1 MCSTGLERLDPVAVV
16 ERVDGQLLPVVRAE
30 LEDRDRLVHSAEVRA
45 VLLEDLHHDARMS
58 AVLEQRGARVVE
70 VGVGVVAGP
79 HLLDRQVEDLG
90 LEALPLSFG
99 DHPRARGTRRAP
111 LRRPR
116 AAPGSA
122 RPSRGGAGAR
132 GRASRAPSRADA
144 PGSAPSTRRSPSRPR
159 PLPATRAPRAANRN
173 WRGARG
179 GEDVADHERA
189 EQRADEVR
197 AAALVLLVARLA
209 VLVGPDRDVLGAV
222 VGSELGA
229 TQGDRSRSE
238 RGDRGDDLSRG
249 RGQALR
255 AAGDLGDRRAG
266 DHRRQHAGPLERELH
281 AGEPATR
288 AREQRDR
295 LRETGRPAK
304 ERVRDL
310 GRAEALELGRDL
322 EPSVGQADRA
332 SPRIRAVHEHAVRER
347 HPAESDRF
355 FGHVSERSG

>member
-1 MCSTGLERLDPVAVV
+1 M
-16 ERVDGQLLPVVRAE
+16 
-30 LEDRDRLVHSAEVRA
+30 
-45 VLLEDLHHDARMS
+45 
-58 AVLEQRGARVVE
+58 
-70 VGVGVVAGP
+70 
-79 HLLDRQVEDLG
+79 
-90 LEALPLSFG
+90 
-99 DHPRARGTRRAP
+99 
-111 LRRPR
+111 
-116 AAPGSA
+116 
-122 RPSRGGAGAR
+122 
-132 GRASRAPSRADA
+132 
-144 PGSAPSTRRSPSRPR
+144 
-159 PLPATRAPRAANRN
+159 
-173 WRGARG
+173 
-179 GEDVADHERA
+179 
-189 EQRADEVR
+189 R

-209 VLVGPDRDVLGAV
+209 VLVGADRDVLGAV
-222 VGSELGA
+222 VGGELGA
-229 TQGDRSRSE
+229 TQRDRSGSE
-238 RGDRGDDLSRG
+238 RRDRGDDLSRG

-355 FGHVSERSG
+355 FGHALSVAASSSPGPHTAGSRRRAPDRPRWRARSPSGRAALRAADPCSAAGRTRTRRSRTRRASSGCP